1 MPDDDREHDL
11 VIFGATGFTGA
22 LTAEHLARRAPDGLR
37 WALAGRNRAKLETVR
52 ERVAAVDP
60 RWTDLPLVH
69 ADTSTPLS
77 VAALAASTRVVV
89 STVGPYLAHGE
100 PLVAACA
107 QAGTDYLD
115 LTGEPEF
122 VDLMYVRHH
131 GAAVASGARIVHSCG
146 FDSIPH
152 DLGAWFTVNQLPEDV
167 ALKVEGFVSAGGRPS
182 GGTVHSALGIVGRL
196 REGAKAAA
204 ERKKI
209 EPRPAGRRVRLVRG
223 APRHERSVGAWV
235 APLPTIDPQVVRRSA
250 FALDRYGPDFSY
262 GHYVAVKRLP
272 VALAAAGGMAALLA
286 AAQIGPVRDF
296 VRGRISPGDGPSAE
310 QRAKGWFD
318 VRFVGEG
325 GGQRVVTSVSG
336 GDPGYGDTAKM
347 LGESALCMALDDL
360 PESAGQ
366 VTPTVALRDAL
377 KTRLEDVGIQFRV
390 IEGT

>member
-1 MPDDDREHDL
+1 MVGDREYDL

-77 VAALAASTRVVV
+77 VAALAAATRVVV
-89 STVGPYLAHGE
+89 TTVGPYLAHGE

-131 GAAVASGARIVHSCG
+131 GAAVESGARIVHSCG

-152 DLGAWFTVNQLPEDV
+152 DLGVWFTVNNLPEDV
-167 ALKVEGFVSAGGRPS
+167 PLKVEGFVSASGRPS
-182 GGTVHSALGIVGRL
+182 GGTLHSALGIVGRL
-196 REGAKAAA
+196 REGAKAAS
-204 ERKKI
+204 ERKKV
-209 EPRPAGRRVRLVRG
+209 EPRPAGRRVRLERG
-223 APRHERSVGAWV
+223 VPRLERSIGAWV

-262 GHYVAVKRLP
+262 GHYAAVKRLP

-286 AAQIGPVRDF
+286 VAQIPPARDF
-296 VRGRISPGDGPSAE
+296 LRGRISAGDGPSAE
-310 QRAKGWFD
+310 QRAKGWFE

-347 LGESALCMALDDL
+347 LGESALCVALDEL
-360 PESAGQ
+360 PASAGQ
-366 VTPTVALRDAL
+366 VTPTIAMRDAL
-377 KTRLEDVGIQFRV
+377 VTRLEDVGIQFRLL
-390 IEGT
+390 EGA